1 MTYLLGHDATEQDRL
16 FHQHVLWRGTLL
28 PTLQEV
34 GVRRGAAVLEVGCG
48 TGVLLADIAE
58 LVLPDGVAAGIE
70 RSADAVARRAIF
82 SVTARR

>member
-34 GVRRGAAVLEVGCG
+34 GVRRGASVLEVGCG
-48 TGVLLADIAE
+48 TGVLLADVAE
-58 LVLPDGVAAGIE
+58 LVLPHGTAVGLE
-70 RSADAVARRAIF
+70 RSAEAV
-82 SVTARR
+82 STA